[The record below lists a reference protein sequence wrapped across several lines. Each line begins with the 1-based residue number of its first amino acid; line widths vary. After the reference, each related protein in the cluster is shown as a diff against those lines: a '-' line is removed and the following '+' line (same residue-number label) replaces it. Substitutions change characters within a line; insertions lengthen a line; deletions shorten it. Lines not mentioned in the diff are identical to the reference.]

1 MASTVQQYNAA
12 SQTLNNSIQTAD
24 DDLASLTAEIKAIQ
38 ANPTQPNAQQKLD
51 ILKERV
57 DAVAG
62 GASADVQGKRY
73 ELVQVYNNLP
83 PSDQTQLSTQIAQ
96 SSQAT
101 NNIINQTQILRGDLL
116 VAQNAVSRGVPSDS
130 TQKGTED
137 NKKDDDSSG
146 STGSPSTGPVKKS
159 TRPRK
164 NPLGDFASSTYQLTL
179 YMITPDAYDAFVQ
192 SGRKNINAFIQA
204 QPVNGSAA
212 GGAFIVAQS
221 GGINEQYRLKP
232 EFQYD
237 YYIDKLTATT
247 VSSGSEINTFNI
259 KFTIIEPY
267 GFSFISNLRR
277 ARDKLETF
285 SRGGSSLPGPERNLF
300 ILGFRFYGYDEAGNI
315 LTGKERMDDGTI
327 LDPNNSNTGLFERFI
342 DIQITDFTF
351 KLDGKATVYNI
362 TGGTVGQQAGLGLK
376 RGTFKHG
383 ASITAA
389 TVEEAI
395 NLLKEKLNKDEEQGV
410 TSEPRNHYD
419 FQFIGEEEDIK
430 KIKNASLIAPNDKT
444 KGAWEGSRA
453 KTTSEVNENAS
464 VKASPSPVKHQFA
477 VKDGV
482 IINDVIAMLMKQSNY
497 MTDALNT
504 LYEAQTSG
512 KVGNTV
518 TNNPGDKAL
527 SWYNFSCEVTNARF
541 NAQLND
547 WVYDIT
553 YVIQPYKTPAIYT
566 PILSTNPE
574 YNFYGP
580 HKTYE
585 YYFTGKNSEI
595 LSYETTYN
603 LDYFNAVPSVEGLP
617 SPGFSNKDYTPPN
630 ATGKRPDTSRISSLN
645 KSLDTQNSILTIL
658 YDPGAAISAKLT
670 IMGDPD
676 FLMTPNPSSINQVY
690 DQFYGSDGFSINPN
704 GGQVFITVDFK
715 EAIDYDVAN
724 GFLSVNQNVL
734 FLKYPPEI
742 AKAYP
747 GIIFQLME
755 LTSTFE
761 NGKFTQVISVALP
774 PLWDTEETDSPR
786 ADQAKETAQSA
797 STAGDTRTTTTS
809 ANSDKPATAGAT
821 PGQSNTSKPNTQL
834 KPEPPP
840 PVSSDLAGQQG
851 FTQAGQQG
859 EALYDPQTG
868 QFLGYA
874 DFGTEDD

>member
-1 MASTVQQYNAA
+1 MASTQQQFNTDLQSLTTYTN
-12 SQTLNNSIQTAD
+12 TVD
-24 DDLASLTAEIKAIQ
+24 DDLAELSAQINSIT
-38 ANPTQPNAQQKLD
+38 ANPTQPNAQSKLD
-51 ILKERV
+51 IIKERYSTFKTPATY
-57 DAVAG
+57 DIDNKINTLSNTLNG
-62 GASADVQGKRY
+62 
-73 ELVQVYNNLP
+73 LP
-83 PSDQTQLSTQIAQ
+83 PDAQ
-96 SSQAT
+96 QASITSYSQAVQSAANT
-101 NNIINQTQILRGDLL
+101 KNQIVAMDAAIAS
-116 VAQNAVSRGVPSDS
+116 AQNAINTGVASGS
-130 TQKGTED
+130 TKKDTED
-137 NKKDDDSSG
+137 NKKDDDSGNTSAVTSG
-146 STGSPSTGPVKKS
+146 VVKKS

-164 NPLGDFASSTYQLTL
+164 NPLGEFASSTYQITL
-179 YMITPDAYDAFVQ
+179 YMITPDAYDAFIQ
-192 SGRKNINAFIQA
+192 SGRKNINAFSEA
-204 QPVNGSAA
+204 QPVDGSAA

-221 GGINEQYRLKP
+221 GGINEKYRIKP

-237 YYIDKLTATT
+237 YYIDKLTAKT
-247 VSSGSEINTFNI
+247 VSSGSELNTFDV

-277 ARDKLETF
+277 ARDKLETY

-315 LTGKERMDDGTI
+315 LTGKEKMDDGTI
-327 LDPNNSNTGLFERFI
+327 LDPNNSTNGLFEKFI

-362 TGGTVGQQAGLGLK
+362 AGGTVTQEAGLGLK
-376 RGTFKHG
+376 RGVFKHG
-383 ASITAA
+383 VSITAA

-395 NLLKEKLNKDEEQGV
+395 NLLKEKLNKDEELG
-410 TSEPRNHYD
+410 TNEPRNHYD
-419 FQFIGEEEDIK
+419 FRFIGEEEDVNRL
-430 KIKNASLIAPNDKT
+430 KNASLIAPNDKT
-444 KGAWEGSRA
+444 KGAWEGSGA
-453 KTTSEVNENAS
+453 KKTSEVNENAS
-464 VKASPSPVKHQFA
+464 VKASPSPVKHQF
-477 VKDGV
+477 VQNNGT
-482 IINDVIAMLMKQSNY
+482 IINDVVAMLMKQSSY
-497 MTDALNT
+497 MTDALNA

-527 SWYNFSCEVTNARF
+527 SWYNFSCEVSNARF
-541 NAQLND
+541 NTQLND

-566 PILSTNPE
+566 PILSTSPA

-585 YYFTGKNSEI
+585 YYFTGKNTEV

-603 LDYFNAVPSVEGLP
+603 LSYFNAVPSVEGLP
-617 SPGFSNKDYTPPN
+617 SPGPSNKDYTPPY
-630 ATGKRPDTSRISSLN
+630 ATGKRPDTSRVSSLN

-658 YDPGAAISAKLT
+658 YDPGAAISSKLT

-676 FLMTPNPSSINQVY
+676 FLMTPNPSSLNQVY

-715 EAIDYDVAN
+715 EAIDYDVAK

-747 GIIFQLME
+747 GIIFQVIE
-755 LTSTFE
+755 LNNTFD

-774 PLWDTEETDSPR
+774 PLWDTEEADSPR
-786 ADQAKETAQSA
+786 ADQAKETAQTA
-797 STAGDTRTTTTS
+797 STTGDTRTTTPS
-809 ANSDKPATAGAT
+809 ANSSKSATAGAT
-821 PGQSNTSKPNTQL
+821 PGQTNTSKPNTQL

-840 PVSSDLAGQQG
+840 PVSSDIAG
-851 FTQAGQQG
+851 G

-874 DFGTEDD
+874 DYGTEDD